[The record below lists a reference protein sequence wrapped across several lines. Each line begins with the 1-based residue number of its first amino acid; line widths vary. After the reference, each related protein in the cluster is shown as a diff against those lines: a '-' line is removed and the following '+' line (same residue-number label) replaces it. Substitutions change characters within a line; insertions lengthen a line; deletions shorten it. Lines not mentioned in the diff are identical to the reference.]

1 MGALQK
7 RMKPEVRRKHRVR
20 GFLWK
25 HATII
30 AFVVMAMFVVLIG
43 YVGWN
48 YVIITDR
55 FDSARRWDLPS
66 RIYSDATAL
75 SPGMTLEREILE
87 AKLNHV
93 GYHEVDHE
101 VRSPGEYR
109 FVDGDLEVF
118 LQDFKY
124 PEMDFHGFPVSVDF
138 SGSRVANV
146 KRLLDGVA
154 LRAVRIEPELITSV
168 YNDVMEDREPI
179 TYETVPEHLVDA
191 IVAIEDRAFFR
202 HEGISIRA
210 IGRAALANM
219 RAGKIAEGGSTLTQQ
234 LVKNLYLSH
243 DRVWVRKLRE
253 ALMAVIID
261 ARYSKEQIL
270 EAYMNE
276 IYLGQNGSVQ
286 INGVEQASR
295 MYFAKSVEY
304 LTLPEAAT
312 LAGLI
317 QSPGRY
323 NPLRNPNDSK
333 TRRNLVLDRML
344 EQELITQEQHT
355 AAIAA
360 PLRLNKYPRAINS
373 APYFVDLVLQ
383 QLKTTYPETQL
394 QTEGLRIFTTL
405 DTMMQRSAESA
416 LETGIESLTKR
427 FSRLRDEKNPLQGA
441 VVTIQPGT
449 GYVKALVGGRSYGRS
464 QFNRAVQAKR
474 QPGSL
479 FKPFVYLAAMDPSR
493 GADSLT
499 AASVLED
506 SPISVQTGRTAWRP
520 QNYDGR
526 FRGDVTVRQALT
538 YSYNVPAVRAA
549 IDAGVPNVIQ
559 MAAKIGVNSP
569 LQPYPS
575 ISLGSFEVTPLE
587 IAYAYSV
594 FANGGVKAEPVSI
607 LAVATADGRVLESRE
622 VRMQRVAPASVT
634 YVMNDV
640 LKDVLVRGTAAR
652 TRSLGFRR
660 AFAGK
665 TGTTND
671 YRDAWFIAY
680 SPEILSTVW
689 VGFDDNRTMRI
700 SGSEAAVPIW
710 TDHMLDVAG
719 MVPEREFRRPDD
731 VVDRDIDP
739 ATGMLVSPFCPATR
753 TEIFVRGTEPRSVC
767 SIHGYERRPLD
778 WVFGGEPA
786 GAQDPEVV
794 AETPET
800 PLPAERRREEERKRK
815 SRFERWLEKVF

>member
-1 MGALQK
+1 
-7 RMKPEVRRKHRVR
+7 MKSEVRKTRRVR
-20 GFLWK
+20 RFLWK
-25 HATII
+25 HATLI
-30 AFVVMAMFVVLIG
+30 AFVIMAGFVALIG

-75 SPGMTLEREILE
+75 APGKTMEREMLE

-93 GYHEVDHE
+93 GYHEVEQE
-101 VRSPGEYR
+101 VSSPGEYR

-118 LQDFKY
+118 LQDFQY
-124 PEMDFHGFPVSVDF
+124 PEMDFHGFPVEVDF
-138 SGSRVANV
+138 SGNRVANV
-146 KRLLDGVA
+146 RRLMDDVA

-168 YNDVMEDREPI
+168 FNDVMEDREPVA
-179 TYETVPEHLVDA
+179 YETVPEHLINA
-191 IVAIEDRAFFR
+191 IVAIEDRSFFR
-202 HEGISIRA
+202 HEGISLRA
-210 IGRAALANM
+210 IARAAVANVK
-219 RAGKIAEGGSTLTQQ
+219 AGEITEGGSTLTQQ

-243 DRVWVRKLRE
+243 DRVWIRKMRE

-261 ARYSKEQIL
+261 ARYSKEEIL

-295 MYFAKSVEY
+295 MYFAKGVEY

-312 LAGLI
+312 VAGLI

-323 NPLRNPNDSK
+323 NPLRNPKDSK
-333 TRRNLVLDRML
+333 ARRDVVLRRML
-344 EQELITQEQHT
+344 DQQLITQAEYDK
-355 AAIAA
+355 AIAT
-360 PLRLNKYPRAINS
+360 PLRVNRYPRAINS

-383 QLKTTYPETQL
+383 ELKTTYPETQL

-416 LETGIESLTKR
+416 LDAGLASLAKR
-427 FSRLRDEKNPLQGA
+427 YSRLRDEKQPLQGA

-479 FKPFVYLAAMDPSR
+479 FKPFVYLAAMDPER
-493 GADSLT
+493 GPDAMT
-499 AASVLED
+499 AASILED
-506 SPISVQTGRTAWRP
+506 SPISVQTGSKAWRP

-549 IDAGVPNVIQ
+549 IDAGIGNVIEL
-559 MAAKIGVNSP
+559 ASEIGVTSP

-607 LAVATADGRVLESRE
+607 LAVATSEGRVLESRQ

-634 YVMNDV
+634 HVMNDI
-640 LKDVLVRGTAAR
+640 LQDVMRRGTAAR
-652 TRSLGFRR
+652 ARSLGFRQP
-660 AFAGK
+660 FAGK

-671 YRDAWFIAY
+671 YRDAWFIGY

-689 VGFDDNRTMRI
+689 IGFDDNRSMRI
-700 SGSEAAVPIW
+700 SGSEGAVPIW
-710 TDHMLDVAG
+710 TDHMLDVVG
-719 MVPEREFRRPDD
+719 LVPGREFRRPDD
-731 VVDRDIDP
+731 VINRDIDP
-739 ATGMLVSPFCPATR
+739 ETGMLVSAFCPETR
-753 TEIFVRGTEPRSVC
+753 SEIFVRGTEPQSVC
-767 SIHGYERRPLD
+767 SVHGYDRSPLDWLFERRPDL
-778 WVFGGEPA
+778 
-786 GAQDPEVV
+786 
-794 AETPET
+794 ETPG
-800 PLPAERRREEERKRK
+800 PLAEGVEEQAPQTPAEREKAERERRRK

>member
-1 MGALQK
+1 
-7 RMKPEVRRKHRVR
+7 MKTEPRKTRRVR
-20 GFLWK
+20 SFLWK
-25 HATII
+25 HATLL
-30 AFVVMAMFVVLIG
+30 AFVIMACFVAVIG
-43 YVGWN
+43 YAGWN
-48 YVIITDR
+48 YVVITDR

-75 SPGMTLEREILE
+75 WPGMTLEREMLE

-93 GYHEVDHE
+93 GYHEVEND
-101 VRSPGEYR
+101 VSNPGEYR

-124 PEMDFHGFPVSVDF
+124 PEMDFHGFPVRIDF
-138 SGSRVANV
+138 SGDRITGIRRA
-146 KRLLDGVA
+146 LDDVA
-154 LRAVRIEPELITSV
+154 LRAVRIEPELITSIF
-168 YNDVMEDREPI
+168 NDVMEDREPVA
-179 TYETVPEHLVDA
+179 YETVPEHLTNA
-191 IVAIEDRAFFR
+191 IVAIEDRSFFR

-210 IGRAALANM
+210 IMRAAVANM
-219 RAGKIAEGGSTLTQQ
+219 RAGQITEGGSTLTQQ

-243 DRVWVRKLRE
+243 DRVWIRKMRE
-253 ALMAVIID
+253 AIMAIMID
-261 ARYSKEQIL
+261 ARYSKEEIL

-295 MYFAKSVEY
+295 MYFAKSVEF

-323 NPLRNPNDSK
+323 NPLRNPEDSK
-333 TRRNLVLDRML
+333 ARRNLVLDRML
-344 EQELITQEQHT
+344 DQQLITKSEHEK
-355 AAIAA
+355 ASAA
-360 PLRLNKYPRAINS
+360 PLRVNRFPRAINS
-373 APYFVDLVLQ
+373 APYFVDLVRQ
-383 QLKTTYPETQL
+383 ELKATYPETQL

-416 LETGIESLTKR
+416 LNAGLTSLARKYR
-427 FSRLRDEKNPLQGA
+427 RLRDEENPLQGA

-449 GYVKALVGGRSYGRS
+449 GYVKALVGGRSYGGS

-479 FKPFVYLAAMDPSR
+479 FKPFVYLAAMDPER
-493 GADSLT
+493 GADALT
-499 AASVLED
+499 AASILED
-506 SPISVQTGRTAWRP
+506 SPISVQTGSKAWRP

-549 IDAGVPNVIQ
+549 IDAGVGNVIEL
-559 MAAKIGVNSP
+559 ASEIGVTSP

-607 LAVATADGRVLESRE
+607 LAVATSDGRVLESRQ

-634 YVMNDV
+634 YVMNDI
-640 LKDVLVRGTAAR
+640 LQDVLARGTAAR
-652 TRSLGFRR
+652 TRSLGFR
-660 AFAGK
+660 APFSGK

-680 SPEILSTVW
+680 SPEVLSTVW
-689 VGFDDNRTMRI
+689 VGFDDNRSMRI
-700 SGSEAAVPIW
+700 SGSEGAVPIW
-710 TDHMLDVAG
+710 TDHMLDVVG
-719 MVPEREFRRPDD
+719 LVPERAFRRTDD
-731 VVDRDIDP
+731 VIDRDIDP
-739 ATGMLVSPFCPATR
+739 ETGMLASPYCPVTR
-753 TEIFVRGTEPRSVC
+753 SEIFVRGTEPQSVC
-767 SIHGYERRPLD
+767 SLHGYERNPLD
-778 WVFGGEPA
+778 WLYERRNEPDGQPPA
-786 GAQDPEVV
+786 IVEGTEDEDAPG
-794 AETPET
+794 T
-800 PLPAERRREEERKRK
+800 PAEREEREREKRRK